1 MSSVT
6 ELPDAKAFS
15 IGEAAAIVGVS
26 THVLRSWERR
36 LSLALNHR
44 TQTNQRRYW
53 IEDIRRFI
61 AIRHLHE
68 STGLPLVESAAR
80 AMDTPAPATSP
91 TTQVDSADLNPFWAG
106 LIDALGDVL
115 LVLDESGRVTA
126 ANEVARQE
134 LKVRRGTSFVRLAPL
149 GWKQVYNSFRRG
161 QGGASRRSSVL
172 PVRGR
177 DGIVLLDARV
187 VPVGRRPDGTAI
199 VLGRK
204 VAEDELAAGPPSNAS
219 PADA

>member
-61 AIRHLHE
+61 TIRQLHE

-80 AMDTPAPATSP
+80 AMDAPAAATSP
-91 TTQVDSADLNPFWAG
+91 AAQVDPTDLNPFWAG
-106 LIDALGDVL
+106 LIDALDDVL

-149 GWKQVYNSFRRG
+149 GWKHVYNSIRRG
-161 QGGASRRSSVL
+161 HGVTRGSSVL

-204 VAEDELAAGPPSNAS
+204 VSEDQLMPGPSSHLS